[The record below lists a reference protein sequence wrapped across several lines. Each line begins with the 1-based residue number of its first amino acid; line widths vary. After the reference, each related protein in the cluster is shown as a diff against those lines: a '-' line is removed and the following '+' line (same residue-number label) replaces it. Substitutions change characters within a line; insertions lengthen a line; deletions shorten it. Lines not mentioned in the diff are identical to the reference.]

1 MNKIVF
7 LDIDGVLTTR
17 DTSYFTDN
25 YSLNMENVER
35 AKRLLDS
42 TGAKL
47 VWSTNWRGVEDGV
60 WVHDGIEVK
69 SLFPIAKQLFKDYEF
84 EVPMKRNH
92 GYRKYVDIIEW
103 LRKNMW
109 AWSDFAIIDDQGNQL
124 LERFG
129 ENFFRTDF
137 DVGLT
142 DADVFR
148 IEQYLKEE

>member
-17 DTSYFTDN
+17 DTSYLTRN

-47 VWSTNWRGVEDGV
+47 VWSTNWRGIKDGV
-60 WVHDGIEVK
+60 WVHDGIETK

-103 LRKNMW
+103 LRENMW

-142 DADVFR
+142 DADVFS